1 MFSKLLN
8 ILNDMRPR
16 QILMLSGGV
25 AVVIFAVVFSFLS
38 LWKNTEQPSE
48 EAVTVNK
55 PVSEMVNVVA
65 AKSDIQPRTMI
76 KENMVQLKEV
86 SAELVPEGAIKNVS
100 EVLNTPAR
108 TTIFAGDVIT
118 NQKIYA
124 DMSQAGFVGAIP
136 ADCRAVSIDV
146 NGVTSVDGFAKPGD
160 YVDLLLVEKDDKSAT
175 TNVLLQNI
183 LLLSINQNMSANNNS
198 TEGNENSNTTAISN
212 PSIATLALKP
222 EEALQLISASKL
234 GEIYLML
241 RPFKP
246 KDMYVD
252 SLEYTAVS
260 SNAQQSYNEPTPA
273 VPAQP
278 AQPAVSAT
286 VPLPV
291 ANVPSANPPIPLQ
304 PNRLEEKKI
313 EIIQGDQIVQ
323 KREDKK

>member
-38 LWKNTEQPSE
+38 FWKNTEQPAE

-55 PVSEMVNVVA
+55 SVSEMVNVVA
-65 AKSDIQPRTMI
+65 AKSDIPPRTMI
-76 KENMVQLKEV
+76 KDNMVQLKEV

-183 LLLSINQNMSANNNS
+183 LLLSINQNMNAGTSS
-198 TEGNENSNTTAISN
+198 EGNENSNTTAISN

-252 SLEYTAVS
+252 DLEYTAVS

-291 ANVPSANPPIPLQ
+291 ANVPSTNPPIPLQ

-323 KREDKK
+323 NREDKK

>member
-8 ILNDMRPR
+8 ILNDMPPR

-38 LWKNTEQPSE
+38 FWKNTEQPAE

-55 PVSEMVNVVA
+55 SVSEMVNVVA
-65 AKSDIQPRTMI
+65 AKSDIPPRTMI
-76 KENMVQLKEV
+76 KDNMVQLKEV

-183 LLLSINQNMSANNNS
+183 LLLSINQNMNAGTSS
-198 TEGNENSNTTAISN
+198 EGNENSNTTAISN

-252 SLEYTAVS
+252 DLEYTAVS
-260 SNAQQSYNEPTPA
+260 SNAQQSYNEPAPA

-278 AQPAVSAT
+278 VQPAVSAT

-291 ANVPSANPPIPLQ
+291 ASVPSTNPPIPLQ